1 MLFKYGIQIN
11 NQVSQV
17 NIQTEDMGNITR
29 FTKNM
34 MISIHGMLKHP
45 AEVVDEGEGDGGD
58 VVRSGS

>member
-1 MLFKYGIQIN
+1 M
-11 NQVSQV
+11 